1 MYALIVKDNG
11 GYNPFGYNIWLQF
24 SQTNNDELQKVEIK
38 AVFSTPSVRLNGYK
52 ENEKTVQA
60 MFFSS
65 YDFAVKETVR
75 INKILAENEQEQ
87 YEFII
92 VSAQKPGEMI
102 TDYK

>member
-38 AVFSTPSVRLNGYK
+38 AVFSTPSVRLNGHK

-75 INKILAENEQEQ
+75 INKILAENEQEE

-92 VSAQKPGEMI
+92 VSAQKLGEMI

>member
-1 MYALIVKDNG
+1 
-11 GYNPFGYNIWLQF
+11 
-24 SQTNNDELQKVEIK
+24 
-38 AVFSTPSVRLNGYK
+38 
-52 ENEKTVQA
+52 

-92 VSAQKPGEMI
+92 VSAQKLGEMI